1 MLLLLV
7 GFVDMKKTLAAS
19 RATRAIPSHA
29 AGVGNRPTLSHVFM
43 MILVL
48 FGWRA
53 ITKKDSMRE
62 RVTGATALKSIMN
75 DRETILN
82 TNEA

>member
-1 MLLLLV
+1 MLLLLA
-7 GFVDMKKTLAAS
+7 GFLDMKKTLAAN

-29 AGVGNRPTLSHVFM
+29 AGAGDRPTLSHVSM
-43 MILVL
+43 MTVVS
-48 FGWRA
+48 FCWRV

-62 RVTGATALKSIMN
+62 RVTGATALKSMVN
-75 DRETILN
+75 DRETTLN

>member
-1 MLLLLV
+1 
-7 GFVDMKKTLAAS
+7 
-19 RATRAIPSHA
+19 
-29 AGVGNRPTLSHVFM
+29 M